1 MGNGSHESDTSD
13 EPPEK
18 RSRVQFD
25 KENTEPNGEF
35 EHITEIEVKPKRLT
49 SIRRNDMKLVTS
61 DHEILI

>member
-35 EHITEIEVKPKRLT
+35 EHITEIEVKPKR
-49 SIRRNDMKLVTS
+49 
-61 DHEILI
+61 